1 MTFRPNF
8 PTFSTPAASGKLEA
22 FLVSNQPLSLL
33 LSTWLGGSLLLDCL
47 VMPVLYQSGMMS
59 EPGFAAAGMNL
70 FSIFNRLELL
80 AGGIA
85 MVAVLLRRQHPHQE
99 AHHSLGGWGL
109 PMVLLSI
116 PLLFTYWLSP
126 YMVGLGAQLQMF
138 DATKLPA
145 AMGTMHLFY
154 WSLEAI
160 KLGAIV
166 KLLSRT
172 ARV

>member
-8 PTFSTPAASGKLEA
+8 PTFSAPAATEKLNA
-22 FLVSNQPLSLL
+22 VLVSNQPLGLL

-47 VMPVLYQSGMMS
+47 VMPVLYQSGMMLD
-59 EPGFAAAGMNL
+59 PGFAAAGMNL

-80 AGGIA
+80 AGAIA
-85 MVAVLLRRQHPHQE
+85 LVAVLLRRQHPREE

-116 PLLFTYWLSP
+116 PLLYTYWLSP
-126 YMVGLGAQLQMF
+126 YMVGLGAQLQMPGE
-138 DATKLPA
+138 TTLPA
-145 AMGTMHLFY
+145 AMGTMHLLY
-154 WSLEAI
+154 WSLETI
-160 KLGAIV
+160 KLAAIV
-166 KLLSRT
+166 KLLSRS